1 MTLRLRLLLMIGV
14 SMILLWGGV
23 AIWMLHGLDKEMHR
37 TLDQRLVMSAQ
48 MVAGLMSQNPA
59 AWDGQTGKAG
69 ASTLSVPAMAKGLAC
84 QVSLRGEVI
93 ARTPDAVPDAMA
105 NAALG

>member
-23 AIWMLHGLDKEMHR
+23 AIWMLHDLDKEMHR
-37 TLDQRLVMSAQ
+37 TLDQRLAMSAH

-59 AWDGQTGKAG
+59 A
-69 ASTLSVPAMAKGLAC
+69 
-84 QVSLRGEVI
+84 
-93 ARTPDAVPDAMA
+93 
-105 NAALG
+105 